1 LECGDLSPLF
11 LIRLKNATRQLAV
24 RGAEQR
30 SQSGDKSP
38 HSKIRSALYTN
49 GQFPLRYR
57 RPTNHS
63 PGELFMATAQ
73 AVKEELNPFEIAR
86 QQFDRA
92 ADYLELEESLRNV
105 LRSAKRQLIVS
116 IPVKMDGGEVKV
128 FEGYRV
134 QHNIARGPAKGGIRY
149 HPNVTLDEVKALASW
164 MTWKCAVVNIPY
176 GGGKGGVV
184 CDPKS
189 LSKNEL
195 ERLTRRYAFEIAPII
210 GPDRDIPAPDVYT
223 DSQTMAWIMDTLSM
237 VRGHTE
243 LGVVTGKPLA
253 LGGSQGRNEATAR
266 GALYALRVACKVRG
280 VDLKDARVAV
290 QGFGNA
296 GSIIAR
302 LVAQDGARVVAACD
316 SKSGLYSESGLDIQA
331 ALKHKEETG
340 ALYGLPNAKEIAPND
355 VLEVDCDILCPSA
368 LENSITLSNVG
379 RVKAKIIAELANGP
393 TTPGADRVLEEEGV
407 LLIPDILANAG
418 GVTVSYYEWVQDQYS
433 FFWSERRINQ
443 TLEETIGDAFNKVHQ
458 TASRYGTDMRTGAY
472 ILAID
477 RVAEATRVRG
487 IFP

>member
-1 LECGDLSPLF
+1 
-11 LIRLKNATRQLAV
+11 
-24 RGAEQR
+24 
-30 SQSGDKSP
+30 
-38 HSKIRSALYTN
+38 
-49 GQFPLRYR
+49 
-57 RPTNHS
+57 
-63 PGELFMATAQ
+63 MATPQ
-73 AVKEELNPFEIAR
+73 PVEEQLNPFEIAK

-92 ADYLELEESLRNV
+92 ADYLDLEESMRNV

-116 IPVKMDGGEVKV
+116 IPVKMDGGETKV

-164 MTWKCAVVNIPY
+164 MTWKCATVNIPY

-189 LSKNEL
+189 LSINEL

-223 DSQTMAWIMDTLSM
+223 DSQTMAWIMDTISM

-243 LGVVTGKPLA
+243 LGVVTGKPLS
-253 LGGSQGRNEATAR
+253 LGGSQGRHEATAR
-266 GALYALRVACKVRG
+266 GALYALREACKVKGISLRNST
-280 VDLKDARVAV
+280 VAV

-296 GSIIAR
+296 GAIIAR
-302 LVAQDGARVVAACD
+302 LAAADGAKVIAACD
-316 SKSGLYSESGLDIQA
+316 SKSGVYSATGLDMTA
-331 ALKHKEETG
+331 MLNHKEETG
-340 ALYGLPNAKEIAPND
+340 ALHGLKGCSEIAPND
-355 VLEVDCDILCPSA
+355 VLEIECDILCPSA

-379 RVKAKIIAELANGP
+379 RVKTKIIAELANGP
-393 TTPGADRVLEEEGV
+393 TTPGADRVLEDSGV
-407 LLIPDILANAG
+407 IVIPDILANAG

-433 FFWSERRINQ
+433 FFWSEDRINR
-443 TLEETIGDAFNKVHQ
+443 TLEETIGNAFHKVHEK
-458 TASRYGTDMRTGAY
+458 ARYYGVDMRTGAY
-472 ILAID
+472 ILAIE

>member
-1 LECGDLSPLF
+1 
-11 LIRLKNATRQLAV
+11 
-24 RGAEQR
+24 
-30 SQSGDKSP
+30 
-38 HSKIRSALYTN
+38 
-49 GQFPLRYR
+49 
-57 RPTNHS
+57 
-63 PGELFMATAQ
+63 
-73 AVKEELNPFEIAR
+73 
-86 QQFDRA
+86 
-92 ADYLELEESLRNV
+92 
-105 LRSAKRQLIVS
+105 
-116 IPVKMDGGEVKV
+116 
-128 FEGYRV
+128 
-134 QHNIARGPAKGGIRY
+134 
-149 HPNVTLDEVKALASW
+149 VTLDEVKALASW
-164 MTWKCAVVNIPY
+164 MTWKCATVGIPY

-189 LSKNEL
+189 LSKGEL
-195 ERLTRRYAFEIAPII
+195 ERLTRRYAFEIAPIV

-223 DSQTMAWIMDTLSM
+223 DSQTMAWIMDTISM

-243 LGVVTGKPLA
+243 LGVVTGKPLS
-253 LGGSQGRNEATAR
+253 LGGSQGRHEATAR
-266 GALYALRVACKVRG
+266 GALYALREACKVRG
-280 VDLKDARVAV
+280 VHLRGSRVAV

-302 LVAQDGARVVAACD
+302 LAAQDGARVVAACD
-316 SKSGLYSESGLDIQA
+316 SKSGVYSESGLDVQA

-340 ALYGLPNAKEIAPND
+340 ALYGLKGAKEIAPND

-368 LENSITLSNVG
+368 LENSITLKNVG

-393 TTPGADRVLEEEGV
+393 TTPGADRVFEDDGV

-443 TLEETIGDAFNKVHQ
+443 TLEETIADAFNKVHQ
-458 TASRYGTDMRTGAY
+458 TATRYGTDLRTGAY